1 MADRRFFVMLILN
14 HMTIIIQDFKRE
26 LSVWQQQLEVEANHY
41 IVPKTLGIPVTVF
54 FFHYKDG
61 VS

>member
-1 MADRRFFVMLILN
+1 MLILN